1 MRIQFRVEMFNF
13 TNTYQYRVR
22 QFTNNPDDLN
32 FGSIFPRTAG
42 DTEVA
47 YPRHI
52 QLAAKFIF

>member
-1 MRIQFRVEMFNF
+1 VQ
-13 TNTYQYRVR
+13 

-42 DTEVA
+42 DTQVA